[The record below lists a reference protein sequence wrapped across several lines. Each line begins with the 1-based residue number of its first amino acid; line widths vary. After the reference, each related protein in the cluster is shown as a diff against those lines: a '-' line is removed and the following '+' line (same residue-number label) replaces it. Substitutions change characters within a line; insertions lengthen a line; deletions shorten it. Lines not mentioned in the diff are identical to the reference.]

1 MRPPVRELPPASAP
15 CASRAAPAARGA
27 PAPPPPRR
35 AAVAAPPPRRA
46 AVAAPP
52 RRPEAAALAAAAAAA
67 AAAALAA
74 PAARAAEAAAAAA
87 AAAVPSTSASAASAS
102 AAAVAAALAAGT
114 YAPSPAAPPSWE
126 IWVGAVVGVIPF
138 IFASVEFSKRV
149 LIQRRC
155 PECAGSGLVSLNSK
169 GQALPGGQLRKCAA
183 CGGFLPWLGWR
194 RFWLANLDVGNGG
207 FLLQPRGQTGV
218 LYKVPPPLDAA
229 ARARGAEEA
238 ARRAAAGAAAEEGVG
253 GDAPD

>member
-1 MRPPVRELPPASAP
+1 MRPPARELPPSGAP

-27 PAPPPPRR
+27 PPPPRR
-35 AAVAAPPPRRA
+35 AAAAA
-46 AVAAPP
+46 P
-52 RRPEAAALAAAAAAA
+52 RRPEAAALAAAAAV
-67 AAAALAA
+67 LAA
-74 PAARAAEAAAAAA
+74 PAARAAAAAAAPA
-87 AAAVPSTSASAASAS
+87 AAPSTSAASAS

-114 YAPSPAAPPSWE
+114 YTPSPAAPPSWE

-155 PECAGSGLVSLNSK
+155 PECAGSGLVSFNSK
-169 GQALPGGQLRKCAA
+169 GQPLPGGQLRKCAA

-218 LYKVPPPLDAA
+218 LYKVPPPPDAA
-229 ARARGAEEA
+229 ARARDGAEGGA
-238 ARRAAAGAAAEEGVG
+238 PSSARENV
-253 GDAPD
+253 D